1 MKQLLIILLT
11 CFTLSAS
18 AQQQLVYDTT
28 KPGYTLKVYPKSG
41 SQKYDSIDVHPT
53 VIGQVNKATSDVAG
67 LQSTVGPLPGL
78 INNLSSRVTTLEQ
91 GIPIT
96 VIDTPKRTNGNSFAE

>member
-1 MKQLLIILLT
+1 MKQLTTIIFLFI
-11 CFTLSAS
+11 CFSAS
-18 AQQQLVYDTT
+18 AQTFVYDTT
-28 KPGYTLKVYPKSG
+28 QVDQTLSVTPKAG
-41 SQKYDSIDVHPT
+41 TVKYDKLGVHPS
-53 VIGQVNKATSDVAG
+53 VIGQLNKATSDVAG